1 MTAKT
6 TSSAS
11 GKFTWKR
18 ALHAL
23 MSFIAV
29 LLAATLLTSCGRKT
43 ALKEYQKGIAAYEK
57 QDYEAAV
64 NHFSKAAKKGDSD
77 AMLMKGLCLIAGKGC
92 EENEREG
99 LLCLRAAA
107 DAGNTDALAWI
118 GSVLCHTTHTSKDEK
133 KQGVEYLKN
142 AIDHGCIFAMH
153 TLGSFYSFGYE
164 YTGDADW
171 KGKCVKYYKMAAEQP
186 LSQSKEKTFWDYY
199 DTAWE
204 GSTWDAPSRD
214 GKKFSGVN
222 NYIVTAQHDLGVFY
236 ERREDYEEAKKWFK
250 MAGDNGY
257 PGMKEELEYLDE
269 MK

>member
-29 LLAATLLTSCGRKT
+29 LLAATLLTSCGKMLAR
-43 ALKEYQKGIAAYEK
+43 KEYKRGLAAFDKENYET
-57 QDYEAAV
+57 AV
-64 NHFSKAAKKGDSD
+64 NHFSKAAKKGDSG

-92 EENEREG
+92 EKNEREG

-107 DAGNTDALAWI
+107 DAGNTDALAWC
-118 GSVLCHTTHTSKDEK
+118 GSVLCHTTHTSKDLK
-133 KQGVEYLKN
+133 RQGVEYLKK
-142 AIDHGCIFAMH
+142 AIDQGCIFAMH
-153 TLGSFYSFGYE
+153 SLGSFYSFGYE
-164 YTGDADW
+164 YTGDADSEE
-171 KGKCVKYYKMAAEQP
+171 KCVKYYKMAAEQP

-199 DTAWE
+199 DTAGE
-204 GSTWDAPSRD
+204 SKRLH
-214 GKKFSGVN
+214 KKGLYGVN
-222 NYIVTAQHDLGVFY
+222 NYIVTSQHDLGVFY
-236 ERREDYEEAKKWFK
+236 EEREDYEEAKKWFK

-269 MK
+269 KE